1 MNKITEKLKETISY
15 MSLFFNAENEYTTE
29 LMQKNPYK
37 IQDLINPSKELQ
49 IAAIQTDPSVIQFIS
64 NPSEKIQLLAI
75 TRTATQILQTNRER
89 GVFSW

>member
-37 IQDLINPSKELQ
+37 IQDLIIHQKSYKLQ
-49 IAAIQTDPSVIQFIS
+49 LYKQIHPLYNSY
-64 NPSEKIQLLAI
+64 
-75 TRTATQILQTNRER
+75 QILQKKY
-89 GVFSW
+89 SC